1 MFSVNKWHCT
11 GDYGYYEKDGEIFF
25 IDKVKDLIKYR
36 IFYLS
41 PAKIE
46 NTLLQHSAV
55 SEVTVRSVPHIIN
68 GQHPVAYVKKKHGAK
83 VEI

>member
-1 MFSVNKWHCT
+1 MFSVNKWYCT
-11 GDYGYYEKDGEIFF
+11 GDYGYYEKDGEIYL

-41 PAKIE
+41 PTRIE
-46 NTLLQHSAV
+46 NILLQHPAV
-55 SEVTVRSVPHIIN
+55 SEVVVRSIPHTTN
-68 GQHPVAYVKKKHGAK
+68 GQHPVAYVKKECGAE